1 MNIIGIIVSKEE
13 LTGIPTNFIHMS
25 MNDYLGLEN
34 KELPTIIIGWGLT
47 KENFNKASILNKKI
61 SDNLYWTF
69 STEEKR
75 GVFENDLKKF
85 IKKSYDDFIKGLKYF
100 NIDPIIYKINNTEE
114 LIEKIKSLSG
124 GFAYLYLNKV
134 VYIYHNFNLF
144 SIDLNQLDF
153 IKFDRNVV
161 LNVVKEIMNFFNNE
175 MEKEFK
181 NELKYLDI
189 KYLPYLIYR
198 DATKNTI
205 TSVIP

>member
-13 LTGIPTNFIHMS
+13 LTGIPTNFVRMS
-25 MNDYLGLEN
+25 IDDYLMYDN
-34 KELPTIIIGWGLT
+34 KDLPTLIIGWGLT
-47 KENFNKASILNKKI
+47 KENFNNASILKKKI

-75 GVFENDLKKF
+75 GVFENDIKKF

-100 NIDPIIYKINNTEE
+100 NIDPIIHKINNTEK

-124 GFAYLYLNKV
+124 GFAYLYQNKV

-161 LNVVKEIMNFFNNE
+161 LNVVKEIMNFFNSE
-175 MEKEFK
+175 MDKEFK

-189 KYLPYLIYR
+189 KYLPYLIYK
-198 DATKNTI
+198 DATKNII

>member
-1 MNIIGIIVSKEE
+1 MNIIGIIVSKDD
-13 LTGIPTNFIHMS
+13 LTGIPTNFVRMS
-25 MNDYLGLEN
+25 PEDYLKLDN
-34 KELPTIIIGWGLT
+34 KELPTLIIGWGLT
-47 KENFNKASILNKKI
+47 KDNFNKASILNKKI
-61 SDNLYWTF
+61 SENLYWTF

-100 NIDPIIYKINNTEE
+100 NIDPIMYKINNTEE

-161 LNVVKEIMNFFNNE
+161 LNVVKEIMNFFNSE

-198 DATKNTI
+198 DATKNII

>member
-1 MNIIGIIVSKEE
+1 MNIIGIIVSKDD
-13 LTGIPTNFIHMS
+13 LTGIPTNFVRMS
-25 MNDYLGLEN
+25 PEDYLKLDN
-34 KELPTIIIGWGLT
+34 KELPTLIIGWGLT
-47 KENFNKASILNKKI
+47 KDNFNKASILNKKI

-69 STEEKR
+69 STDEKR

-100 NIDPIIYKINNTEE
+100 NIDPIMYKINNTEE

-161 LNVVKEIMNFFNNE
+161 LNVVKEIMNFFNSE

-198 DATKNTI
+198 DATKNII

>member
-1 MNIIGIIVSKEE
+1 MNIIGIIVSKDD
-13 LTGIPTNFIHMS
+13 LTGIPTNFVRMS
-25 MNDYLGLEN
+25 PEDYLKLDN
-34 KELPTIIIGWGLT
+34 KELPTLIIGWGLT
-47 KENFNKASILNKKI
+47 KDNFNKASILNKKI

-69 STEEKR
+69 STDEKR
-75 GVFENDLKKF
+75 GVFESDLKKF

-100 NIDPIIYKINNTEE
+100 NIDPIMYKINNTEE

-161 LNVVKEIMNFFNNE
+161 LNVVKEIMNFFNSE

-189 KYLPYLIYR
+189 KYLPYLI
-198 DATKNTI
+198 
-205 TSVIP
+205 